1 MERIKFIEVAS
12 ELGAGTR
19 GASLGVGAL
28 KAASLAQ
35 GSDFFK
41 RYPCMAVPTLN
52 EQLFENI
59 LHPYAKRIPQV
70 RQILEHTSDAVRNT
84 LQEGYF
90 PVVLAGDHSTAAGTI
105 AGIKAAMPQK
115 RLGVIWIDA
124 HADLH
129 TPFTTPSGNMHGMPL
144 SIVAGIDNKE
154 CQVNEPHPETVE
166 EWTKIKNIGVAGAKI
181 DPSDIVFIGMRSSE
195 EPEKAIISRHGI
207 RNFPVEELRAK
218 GVAAVVRETMQL
230 LVHCDTVYISFD
242 VDSLDP
248 EISTGTGTP
257 VPMGLTIEEGREL
270 NQTLIKQE
278 KVVCWEMVE
287 INPTL
292 DTLNKMAV
300 TAFEI
305 LQLAVTARST
315 NGKLIDA

>member
-19 GASLGVGAL
+19 GASLGIGAL
-28 KAASLAQ
+28 KAASLAK

-52 EQLFENI
+52 EQLFEDI

-70 RQILEHTSDAVRNT
+70 RQILEYTYDAVKNT
-84 LQEGYF
+84 LQEGCF

-144 SIVAGIDNKE
+144 SMVAGIDNKE
-154 CQVNEPHPETVE
+154 CQVNEPQAETVE
-166 EWTKIKNIGVAGAKI
+166 EWSRIKNIGIAGAKI
-181 DPSDIVFIGMRSSE
+181 DPSDIVFIGMRSRE

-207 RNFPVEELRAK
+207 RNFSVEELRSK
-218 GVAAVVRETMQL
+218 GVASVVHETMNL
-230 LVHCDTVYISFD
+230 LADCSAVYISFD

-248 EISTGTGTP
+248 EISAGTGTP
-257 VPMGLTIEEGREL
+257 VPQGLTVEEAREL
-270 NQTLIKQE
+270 NHSLISQE

-292 DTLNKMAV
+292 DVLNKMAK

-305 LQLAVTARST
+305 LEIAVTARSS